1 MKGANNM
8 SAAYYHLYERKI
20 KRKNDSE
27 ERVTEMIDV
36 AYNAGLLTVGEYND
50 LVALIAK
57 VYGKN

>member
-1 MKGANNM
+1 M
-8 SAAYYHLYERKI
+8 SVAYYHLYERKI
-20 KRKNDSE
+20 KRKNDSK

-50 LVALIAK
+50 LVALIAE